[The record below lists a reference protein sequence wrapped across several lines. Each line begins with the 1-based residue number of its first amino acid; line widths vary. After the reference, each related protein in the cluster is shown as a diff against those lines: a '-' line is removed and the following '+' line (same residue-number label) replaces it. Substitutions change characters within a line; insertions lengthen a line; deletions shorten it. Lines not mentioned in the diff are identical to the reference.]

1 MIRILLVLSILFL
14 TPSCG
19 VKNNPVYQSFNN
31 NFEKQSLET
40 KIDIK
45 IV

>member
-1 MIRILLVLSILFL
+1 MIRILLVFTILFL
-14 TPSCG
+14 TSSGG

-45 IV
+45 II

>member
-1 MIRILLVLSILFL
+1 MIRILLVFSILFL
-14 TPSCG
+14 TSSCG

-31 NFEKQSLET
+31 NFDKQSLET

-45 IV
+45 II

>member
-1 MIRILLVLSILFL
+1 MIRILLVFSILFL
-14 TPSCG
+14 TSSCG
-19 VKNNPVYQSFNN
+19 VKN

-45 IV
+45 II

>member
-14 TPSCG
+14 TTSWG
-19 VKNNPVYQSFNN
+19 VKNNSVYQSLNN

-45 IV
+45 II